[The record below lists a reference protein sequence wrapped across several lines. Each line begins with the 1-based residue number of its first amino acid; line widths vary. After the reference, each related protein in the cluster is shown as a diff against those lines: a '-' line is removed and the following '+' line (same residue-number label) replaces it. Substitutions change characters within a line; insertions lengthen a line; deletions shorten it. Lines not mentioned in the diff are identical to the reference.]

1 MPARTTDY
9 YAVLGVSNDASESEI
24 KKAFRRK
31 ARECHPDVC
40 GDHDAED
47 RFKAVNEAYDVLS
60 DPAKREMYDRYGTV
74 DPRAA
79 GGHGPDLGDI
89 FGGGFGMDDLFS
101 VFFGGMGGGGAGRRV
116 RREGRDMAMQVV
128 ITLEE
133 AATGVEKEA
142 VVNRLV
148 PCDDCGAT
156 GSTDGSG
163 ASACPACGGSGQ
175 RRTERRTFLGV
186 MQTLMPCEP
195 CGGTGETIA
204 SACGEC
210 QGQGRVPDREHV
222 TIPVPAGIDDGM
234 QVRVPGHGEAGVRG
248 AASGDLIVTVRVAPH
263 EFLHRE
269 GADLH
274 ARMPL
279 TITEAV
285 LGAEVTV
292 PGLSDDVTVE
302 VPAGTQHGDVLRVRG
317 AGMPRV
323 RGGARGDL
331 HVHAAVEVPRKLTK
345 RQRELFGELAETFGQ
360 SARPTPFERLKDWLS
375 A

>member
-1 MPARTTDY
+1 MPAGTKDY
-9 YAVLGVSNDASESEI
+9 YAVLGVSTDASESEI

-60 DPAKREMYDRYGTV
+60 DPAKRDVYDRYGTT
-74 DPRAA
+74 DPRA
-79 GGHGPDLGDI
+79 GGGYGPDIGDI
-89 FGGGFGMDDLFS
+89 FGGGFGMEDLFS
-101 VFFGGMGGGGAGRRV
+101 AFFGGMAGGGSGRRV
-116 RREGRDMAMQVV
+116 RREGRDMAMQLV

-133 AATGVEKEA
+133 AAEGVEKETYL
-142 VVNRLV
+142 NRLV
-148 PCDDCGAT
+148 PCDECAAT
-156 GSTDGSG
+156 GSSDGSQP
-163 ASACPACGGSGQ
+163 SACATCNGTGQ

-186 MQTLMPCEP
+186 MQTLTPCEP

-204 SACGEC
+204 SACSEC

-222 TIPVPAGIDDGM
+222 TIPIPAGIDDGM

-248 AASGDLIVTVRVAPH
+248 ATSGDLIVTVRVAPH
-263 EFLHRE
+263 EYLHRE

-279 TITEAV
+279 TVTQAV
-285 LGAEVTV
+285 LGAEVTLA
-292 PGLSDDVTVE
+292 GLAGDVTVE

-323 RGGARGDL
+323 RGGSRGDL
-331 HVHAAVEVPRKLTK
+331 HVHAAVDIPRKLTK
-345 RQRELFGELAETFGQ
+345 RQRELFGELSETFGEA
-360 SARPTPFERLKDWLS
+360 ARPTTFERLKDWLS
-375 A
+375 G